1 MGDFNLFNSLE
12 TSILGG
18 IERLPGLAITF
29 VVGFIIIR
37 IARSILGG
45 IVRASKANAA
55 MRGLI
60 INIIDIALWI
70 FLIAALLQQMGFVQ
84 ISYALSG
91 SVALGAIAISI
102 GSSSFV
108 QDIVSGI
115 FLAQDTDF
123 SVGDTIRINDITGEV
138 EKMDAR
144 KVRLRDKS
152 GELHIFPN
160 SNFDKSHWTVIKRS
174 VK

>member
-1 MGDFNLFNSLE
+1 MDVFKSLE
-12 TSILGG
+12 DSILLGV
-18 IERLPGLAITF
+18 EKLPGLLLTF

-37 IARSILGG
+37 IARSVLRGVVG
-45 IVRASKANAA
+45 ATRANVA
-55 MRGLI
+55 MRALI

-70 FLIAALLQQMGFVQ
+70 FLFAALLQQMGFVQ

-123 SVGDTIRINDITGEV
+123 GVGDTIKINDITGEV

-160 SNFDKSHWTVIKRS
+160 SSFDKSHWTVIKRS